1 MKMTQTMNPDI
12 TKGFEDMKQH
22 HAASISALHES
33 GKMLHKGLTDINQF
47 YNEHVADSFNSAME
61 TMKAMCG
68 AKTPQDAVNIH
79 KEWLQG
85 SLKNHMDKTT
95 QMSQKTTALMKDVSQ
110 PIQELSKKAGEA
122 FKAK

>member
-1 MKMTQTMNPDI
+1 MPQTMNPDLK
-12 TKGFEDMKQH
+12 KGVEDMKQH
-22 HAASISALHES
+22 HVASISALHES
-33 GKMLHKGLTDINQF
+33 GKTLHKGLTDISQF

-61 TMKAMCG
+61 TMKSMCS
-68 AKTPQDAVNIH
+68 AKTPQEALNIH

-95 QMSQKTTALMKDVSQ
+95 QMSQKTAALMKEVTH
-110 PIQELSKKAGEA
+110 PIQELSKKTSES